1 MTAHKNEFSSAKP
14 LAIGLIASLLLIVGF
29 GGWAVMAQLSG
40 AIIATGQI
48 EVDQNRQIV
57 QHPDGGVVSEILVE
71 EGDTVANGDVLLRLD
86 PRNQQSELSIIQGQL
101 FELMARRGRLV
112 AERDNLESVTFD
124 PRLIEAAQIDPA
136 INELKS
142 GQEQLF
148 HARRENLTKQVE
160 QLRKRTSQI
169 DNQIDGIIAQKA
181 ALNTQ
186 LELIEIEL
194 VDQQKLLDRGLA
206 QASRVLALQRTQAEL
221 SGNLGDL
228 IAREAEAAG
237 RITEIEIEIQSQY
250 TKRQEEA
257 ITRLRDQQF
266 RALELEER
274 AKALIDRLERMD
286 IRAPASGIVYGLTI
300 FTPRSV
306 IRPAEPVMYLIP
318 QDRPLIIAAQVS
330 PINID
335 ELFITQDVTLRFSAL
350 DQRQTPEL
358 FGKVV
363 KVSADAFVDEAT
375 RATYYRAEIILNDG
389 QIDRLPANIT
399 LIPGM
404 PVEAF
409 IKTSDRS
416 PLSYLV
422 KPLTDYFVKAFR
434 EG

>member
-1 MTAHKNEFSSAKP
+1 MTTHKNEFSSTKP

-71 EGDTVANGDVLLRLD
+71 EGDTMANGDVLLRLD

-206 QASRVLALQRTQAEL
+206 QASRVLALQRTQA
-221 SGNLGDL
+221 
-228 IAREAEAAG
+228 
-237 RITEIEIEIQSQY
+237 
-250 TKRQEEA
+250 
-257 ITRLRDQQF
+257 
-266 RALELEER
+266 
-274 AKALIDRLERMD
+274 
-286 IRAPASGIVYGLTI
+286 
-300 FTPRSV
+300 
-306 IRPAEPVMYLIP
+306 
-318 QDRPLIIAAQVS
+318 
-330 PINID
+330 
-335 ELFITQDVTLRFSAL
+335 
-350 DQRQTPEL
+350 
-358 FGKVV
+358 
-363 KVSADAFVDEAT
+363 
-375 RATYYRAEIILNDG
+375 
-389 QIDRLPANIT
+389 
-399 LIPGM
+399 
-404 PVEAF
+404 
-409 IKTSDRS
+409 
-416 PLSYLV
+416 
-422 KPLTDYFVKAFR
+422 
-434 EG
+434 

>member
-1 MTAHKNEFSSAKP
+1 MTTHKNEFSSTKP

-160 QLRKRTSQI
+160 ELRKRTSQI

-306 IRPAEPVMYLIP
+306 ICPAEPVMYLIP

>member
-1 MTAHKNEFSSAKP
+1 MTTHKNEFSSTKP

-57 QHPDGGVVSEILVE
+57 QHPDGDVVSEILVE

-136 INELKS
+136 INELNS